1 MAIEVHDVPDEKHFA
16 AVVDG
21 EVAGKAVYIRTPELI
36 VFTHTEV
43 FPAFEGRG
51 VGSALARA
59 GLDQAREW
67 GLPVLP
73 LCPFISGWI
82 GRHRE
87 YVDVVYSAPRT
98 TAVD

>member
-21 EVAGKAVYIRTPELI
+21 VPAGRAEYLRTAGLI

-43 FPAFEGRG
+43 DPAFEGKG

-59 GLDQAREW
+59 ALDQARAWE
-67 GLPVLP
+67 LPVMP
-73 LCPFISGWI
+73 QCPFIASYI
-82 GRHRE
+82 ARHPE
-87 YVDVVYSAPRT
+87 YVDIVYRRSEPAG
-98 TAVD
+98 